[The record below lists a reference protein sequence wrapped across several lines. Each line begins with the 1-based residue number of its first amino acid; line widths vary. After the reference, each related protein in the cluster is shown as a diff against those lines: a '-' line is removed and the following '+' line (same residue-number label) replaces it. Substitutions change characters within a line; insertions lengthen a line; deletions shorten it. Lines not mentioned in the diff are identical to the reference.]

1 MRRRLP
7 PPFNIRRMFRDPQ
20 GLITRLELAF
30 ALEPVHKLKPVVS
43 MRDAPA
49 PVSKR
54 ASGTGSEPDSKSAL
68 EGGSESGAREMSAT
82 DPATDPGPK
91 E

>member
-30 ALEPVHKLKPVVS
+30 AVEPVHKLKPVVS
-43 MRDAPA
+43 MRGAGAPA
-49 PVSKR
+49 AKR
-54 ASGTGSEPDSKSAL
+54 TSDPGSDLA
-68 EGGSESGAREMSAT
+68 ARDVPSTDPESAT
-82 DPATDPGPK
+82 
-91 E
+91 